1 MIQRIQSVYL
11 LVGSVLLLVMMFFDS
26 LAESTAAALLSWYI
40 PAVLVT
46 AGLAAAAALVAIFL
60 YKDRP
65 KQSKVV
71 LGAQLLV
78 LVCMIALYGGIYLA
92 GDSILLVESV
102 EHALLLLL
110 PILAYIQFHLARRSI
125 RKDME
130 LIKSM
135 DRLR

>member
-40 PAVLVT
+40 PTVLVT
-46 AGLAAAAALVAIFL
+46 AGLAAAAALVAILL

-92 GDSILLVESV
+92 GDSLLVIESV

-110 PILAYIQFHLARRSI
+110 PILAYIQFFLARSSI
-125 RKDME
+125 RKDIE

>member
-1 MIQRIQSVYL
+1 MIQRIQSLYL
-11 LVGSVLLLVMMFFDS
+11 LVGAILLLVVMFFDA
-26 LAESTAAALLSWYI
+26 LAESAAAEILPWYI
-40 PAVLVT
+40 PTVIAL
-46 AGLAAAAALVAIFL
+46 AGLAAATALAAIFL

-71 LGAQLLV
+71 LGAQV
-78 LVCMIALYGGIYLA
+78 LTLACMIALYGGIYFA
-92 GDSILLVESV
+92 GDSLLVLESV

-110 PILAYIQFHLARRSI
+110 PILAYIQFFLARGRI
-125 RKDME
+125 RKDIE